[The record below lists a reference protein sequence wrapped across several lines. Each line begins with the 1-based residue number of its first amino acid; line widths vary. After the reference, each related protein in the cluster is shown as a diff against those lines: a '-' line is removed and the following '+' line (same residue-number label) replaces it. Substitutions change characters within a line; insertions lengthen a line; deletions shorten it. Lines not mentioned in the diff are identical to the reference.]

1 MTRVLIFGGIAAGMK
16 AAATARR
23 RQPDLDILI
32 LRDFSPFMRQSTTRP
47 TSNAI
52 SIRQA
57 RTEPLERDCIR
68 SNRTHVTGANFRA
81 EGESESAK
89 CDSSSHG
96 EFRVK
101 GPFQTG
107 VILFPAMCEC

>member
-1 MTRVLIFGGIAAGMK
+1 MTRVLIIGGIAAGMK

-23 RQPDLDILI
+23 RQPDLDILV
-32 LRDFSPFMRQSTTRP
+32 LRDFCPFMQQSTTRP

-68 SNRTHVTGANFRA
+68 SHRNHAL
-81 EGESESAK
+81 S
-89 CDSSSHG
+89 
-96 EFRVK
+96 
-101 GPFQTG
+101 
-107 VILFPAMCEC
+107 L